1 MNKQRQA
8 WVLGTGAALAG
19 VLAWAG
25 KRVLSER
32 AAGQPA
38 FESLGEQE
46 GVELRQYPPLA
57 VAATHV
63 EGTFA
68 SSVEEGFHRLAGYIF
83 GDNLKKQS
91 FDPAAPEVLQHRYW
105 IPEGERIEMTAPVFL
120 QREGEAWRMTF
131 VMPSGF
137 TLESLP
143 VPADAR
149 IRLEAVAPKRMAAL
163 RFSGRATEEA
173 VKARTAELLER
184 LHRQRLHPVGEPLL
198 AQYNSPFVPSFL
210 RKNEILIEVRL
221 AAVH

>member
-1 MNKQRQA
+1 MNRQQQA
-8 WVLGTGAALAG
+8 WVFGTGAALAG

-25 KRVLSER
+25 KRVFSER
-32 AAGQPA
+32 AAEQPVY
-38 FESLGEQE
+38 ESLGEQD
-46 GVELRQYPPLA
+46 GVELRQYPALA
-57 VAATHV
+57 VAATRV

-68 SSVEEGFHRLAGYIF
+68 PSVEEGFHRLAGYIF
-83 GDNLKKQS
+83 GSNLKKES

-105 IPEGERIEMTAPVFL
+105 TPEAQRLEMTAPVFF
-120 QREGEAWRMTF
+120 QRQDEAWRMTF
-131 VMPSGF
+131 VMPSEF

-143 VPADAR
+143 VPIDSR

-173 VKARTAELLER
+173 VKAWTAELLER

-198 AQYNSPFVPSFL
+198 AQYNSPLMPPFL